1 MRLRD
6 LGIGIGR
13 LSQGPNND
21 INDVPGVR
29 TGYVDVDEAGLA
41 TGITVLTPYQSSPR
55 RVFIGRYAL
64 DGGDG
69 MSGLGVTEDFGA
81 ISTPIVL
88 APAAAV
94 GAVYDAVISR
104 GLGNDSGLGED
115 AGWPPVVVGVDDSGL
130 NRPAVVHRTV
140 GERHANAALSATTSG
155 STVEGSHGIGR
166 GLAAFGV
173 RGGVGTSSR
182 RCVLSEG
189 MTYSV
194 GALVAANGG
203 EASRLT
209 IDGVPVGAGLPIEPL
224 PPAVPRTVTVV
235 LATDAPLIP
244 RQLDHLAGRAVMG
257 LARVGIVDE
266 QTREGL
272 VLAVSTTG
280 LGATPE
286 ASDVAANGTVPA
298 AMTSQAH
305 LPALYAAAMEAC
317 EEAVLNALLQA
328 ETLEGAAASVSGA
341 GLDATLGA
349 GLRTLPHAEW
359 PDRVREHQRRRKE

>member
-6 LGIGIGR
+6 LGIGVGR
-13 LSQGPNND
+13 LSPGPNND
-21 INDVPGVR
+21 INDVNGVR

-41 TGITVLTPYQSSPR
+41 TGITVLTPYQSRPR

-115 AGWPPVVVGVDDSGL
+115 AGWPPVVVGVDDSWL
-130 NRPAVVHRTV
+130 NRPEVVHRTV
-140 GERHANAALSATTSG
+140 GGRHADAALSRATSG
-155 STVEGSHGIGR
+155 PTVEGSHGIGR

-182 RCVLSEG
+182 SCALDG
-189 MTYSV
+189 GNTHSV

-203 EASRLT
+203 EAARLN

-224 PPAVPRTVTVV
+224 PTDVPRTVTAVV
-235 LATDAPLIP
+235 ATDAPLIP
-244 RQLDHLAGRAVMG
+244 KQLDHLAGRAAMG
-257 LARVGIVDE
+257 LARVGILDG
-266 QTREGL
+266 QTWEGL

-280 LGATPE
+280 LGE
-286 ASDVAANGTVPA
+286 APDGSAALANGTVPA
-298 AMTSQAH
+298 AMTSQAY
-305 LPALYAAAMEAC
+305 LPPLYAAAMEAC
-317 EEAVLNALLQA
+317 EEAVLNAMLQA
-328 ETLEGAAASVSGA
+328 EPLKGGDRRPGA
-341 GLDATLGA
+341 GLGVLPQTVWPEEVRH
-349 GLRTLPHAEW
+349 LRHS
-359 PDRVREHQRRRKE
+359 RKG